1 MQLRARPPALSGIS
15 RNSLRLRRTP
25 LSLAILAAL
34 SATDGLV
41 PQAQAVACPAPSGGQ
56 VLVADGVTVTE
67 TGLAGCE
74 LSGGDALIVENAGA
88 IEFELDSPYA
98 AVGVLVDAGNT
109 AVDIE
114 NRGTIDIANAS
125 SSAYGIGIY
134 GTATGAILNS
144 GTITVIGSN
153 SPAGISVDGQ
163 VDGGISNTGTITA
176 AGGAA
181 VQVWGGVTGG
191 ISNAGTITGD
201 RVISVQGS
209 VDEIINSGS
218 LVGTSTSVSSSG
230 LQVAQGYSDTIVD
243 IIVNLS
249 TGEIASDFGSALRM
263 MNTSSV
269 GRLDNQGRIDGA
281 TSGVYIAGDFTLS
294 DAFINSG
301 TIQGDDQAILV
312 TTANFEAPTVVALQN
327 SGLIN
332 LGDADGDAI
341 VVDGAEGNVGFGL
354 NNSGTVASGTDSGSA
369 FVIRNDGMTGDIV
382 NAEGGIITAAD
393 YGLYIIAS
401 SLTGDFTNSGSLTAS
416 SGVVLTSATMT
427 GDLDNLGS
435 ITASDRAIDLSNSS
449 VTGNISNSGSLS
461 GSEGIYLAAG
471 TVIGSISN
479 SGTITGSNYAI
490 QLDAASSVTGG
501 ISNSGLLDGAVELAD
516 ATLTLT
522 GSSGRITGAVTGSV
536 NSTVMLNGDFTT
548 ENTFNIGHFE
558 IADGASLDMRHSIS
572 ASSPTTFVN
581 AGTLIVNADQAP
593 TITGNFS
600 QLASGILQIGA
611 VSSSEYGQLTIDGMA
626 TLPSDAKIFVD
637 VASVNALAGNETLA
651 DVLSAT
657 SLTSDGSFVVTDNS
671 AMLGFT
677 AVLDGNTVDLV
688 SEVVLSAT
696 QAVTAQSNSP
706 AYAAAAVL
714 DDLMDAGGGSADMAA
729 VITTLAMQPS
739 LQAVS
744 QAVTETLPLLNGDAG
759 MATRYALAATNQIV
773 QQRMASYSDRQIGD
787 ELMVDRYLWARPFG
801 GWGDQDGSG
810 HVAGFESDSHGVI
823 IGADGALSASTR
835 LGVAVSYAET
845 DIDSDS
851 TMAPHRLDIESWQLY
866 AYGNHALGSA
876 TELNVQLDIGHHNLD
891 GLRSMPTFSREAHAD
906 YDSLSYHFS
915 VGAAQQFT
923 LNTNNVLS
931 ASLRAEYLLVDSD
944 SYTESGAGAL
954 NLVASG
960 QDSEELVLW
969 LGATHRYQLNNST
982 QFRVGLEAGY
992 DTLAEQQSIRVRYAG
1007 GGSAFVSHGLDTDP
1021 WLGRASVQLLHQVTD
1036 ATDVSVTVE
1045 GMTRDD
1051 YIYHSLSARV
1061 RWAF

>member
-125 SSAYGIGIY
+125 SSAIGIGIY
-134 GTATGAILNS
+134 RTANATGAILNS

-153 SPAGISVDGQ
+153 TPAGILVDGQ

-181 VQVWGGVTGG
+181 VSVWGVVTGG
-191 ISNAGTITGD
+191 ISNVGTMTGLGAL
-201 RVISVQGS
+201 RINGSGS
-209 VDEIINSGS
+209 VDEIINSGTLAGTGVDAGG
-218 LVGTSTSVSSSG
+218 LVLSSAAD
-230 LQVAQGYSDTIVD
+230 VETV
-243 IIVNLS
+243 VNLS
-249 TGEIASDFGSALRM
+249 TGDITSDFGSAMYLRG
-263 MNTSSV
+263 TV
-269 GRLDNQGRIDGA
+269 GTIDNQGRIDGA
-281 TSGVYIAGDFTLS
+281 ISGVHITGGATVT
-294 DAFINSG
+294 DAFSNSG
-301 TIQGDDQAILV
+301 TIQGNDQAIRV
-312 TTANFEAPTVVALQN
+312 TTADFVAPTVVALQN

-471 TVIGSISN
+471 TVNGSISN

-611 VSSSEYGQLTIDGMA
+611 VSSSEYGQLTIDGTA

-637 VASVNALAGNETLA
+637 VASVNTLAGNETLA

-657 SLTSDGSFVVTDNS
+657 SLISDGSFVVTDNS

-810 HVAGFESDSHGVI
+810 HVAGFESDSQGVI

-845 DIDSDS
+845 DVDSDS

-866 AYGNHALGSA
+866 AYGNHALGVA

-915 VGAAQQFT
+915 VGAAQLFT

-969 LGATHRYQLNNST
+969 LGATHNYQLNNST
-982 QFRVGLEAGY
+982 QFSMGLEAGY

-1007 GGSAFVSHGLDTDP
+1007 GGSSFVSHGLDPDP
-1021 WLGRASVQLLHQVTD
+1021 WLGRASVQLLHQVSD
-1036 ATDVSVTVE
+1036 ATDFSVTVE
-1045 GMTRDD
+1045 GAMRDD
-1051 YIYHSLSARV
+1051 YVYGSLSARV
-1061 RWAF
+1061 RWVF